1 MAKKIQLSYKEIE
14 DRLSSLKQESVS
26 AEEIGYRI
34 LSAFGKGNC
43 GSFSAYIHLVLRQF
57 RW

>member
-14 DRLSSLKQESVS
+14 DRLSSLKHESVS

-34 LSAFGKGNC
+34 LSAFGTVDVG
-43 GSFSAYIHLVLRQF
+43 R
-57 RW
+57 R